1 MQIFHSYILI
11 WTVEIRTLKPFSF
24 SSFLK
29 LEFLMKIHSN
39 LLCCR
44 FASLLEFIEK
54 KQCAKIFYYKEIRK
68 SYPVIMP

>member
-44 FASLLEFIEK
+44 FASLLGFFLA
-54 KQCAKIFYYKEIRK
+54 KQVHLFFFAPLL
-68 SYPVIMP
+68 SPLLVIY